1 MKYESMIACSRLQ
14 AWILSSLMRFDMMF
28 FFLTI
33 HCVIWNHQSKDSFIW
48 WERERGGE
56 RNTDIYLP
64 WAKHRFRCYICYLAC
79 QGIVYENINLD
90 VLAFNIDLKITAEL
104 QDSGWWVDKT
114 ETCQCI
120 VSQLSI
126 LWICNIIKWA
136 SKMCFKDYY
145 IFLIQNSLFIGPNGP
160 CTFSKKTNELSKSK
174 TNHVLLRN
182 RCNQMEE

>member
-28 FFLTI
+28 FFPTI

-48 WERERGGE
+48 WERESE

-64 WAKHRFRCYICYLAC
+64 WAKHRFRCYIRYLAC
-79 QGIVYENINLD
+79 QGIVYKNINL
-90 VLAFNIDLKITAEL
+90 KKTAEW

-114 ETCQCI
+114 GTCKLI

-126 LWICNIIKWA
+126 FWICNIIKWA

-145 IFLIQNSLFIGPNGP
+145 IFLIQNGLFIGPNGP
-160 CTFSKKTNELSKSK
+160 CTLSKKTNELSKSK
-174 TNHVLLRN
+174 TNHFLLRN